1 MTPLRGLA
9 NKAALLGDGEKDYD
23 LRGSA
28 RNEVAWICNWQER
41 LWFCRLTFK
50 EPKLGTKYISFAIK
64 ISINGY

>member
-28 RNEVAWICNWQER
+28 RNEVAWIFNWQER
-41 LWFCRLTFK
+41 LWRLAFK
-50 EPKLGTKYISFAIK
+50 EPKLDCEFRLRRRSSFFTDK
-64 ISINGY
+64 C